1 MAKPKFEAYSRP
13 SAQRGATPGA
23 RALSATVELSPLR
36 EAVLK
41 DMPAA
46 LLLAEA
52 GGPVDD
58 TSNGI
63 FHKIGLL
70 CCQYSTIR
78 SGDRHHALAT
88 NASYSKMNVN
98 RNASPDLPC

>member
-36 EAVLK
+36 EAVCRIC
-41 DMPAA
+41 PAA
-46 LLLAEA
+46 LSLAEA
-52 GGPVDD
+52 GSPVDD

-70 CCQYSTIR
+70 CCQLIH
-78 SGDRHHALAT
+78 DP
-88 NASYSKMNVN
+88 V
-98 RNASPDLPC
+98 